1 MVEMIKSKIAVNTPL
16 SVHLHNDFGLGVA
29 NAVAGVKAG
38 ASAIAVT
45 VNGIG
50 ERAGNVPLDEFVM
63 AMKVLYGVDLGIDTT
78 HFQSISKLVSG
89 YASVPIHRNKPFVG
103 DNAFCHESGIHV
115 AALLR
120 NTATYEVIQPEMV
133 GNERHLRLGKH
144 TGSTF
149 VRRLLKRRQIEANE
163 KEMELILY
171 KVKELPEVTEEDFW
185 KIVGEVIPED
195 RQSGE
200 RELGC

>member
-1 MVEMIKSKIAVNTPL
+1 
-16 SVHLHNDFGLGVA
+16 
-29 NAVAGVKAG
+29 
-38 ASAIAVT
+38 
-45 VNGIG
+45 
-50 ERAGNVPLDEFVM
+50 
-63 AMKVLYGVDLGIDTT
+63 
-78 HFQSISKLVSG
+78 
-89 YASVPIHRNKPFVG
+89 
-103 DNAFCHESGIHV
+103 
-115 AALLR
+115 
-120 NTATYEVIQPEMV
+120 MV